1 MSSKITHA
9 TIIPLIGGEALA
21 STEVFGSR
29 PDYILSYDVFK
40 DNEQHLLNYWNH
52 EVPYYVLDK
61 GGRHPHSV
69 DVVSSVCPCAGLS
82 LFSMGYGEH
91 NPNNQWM
98 IKTAEYVLGEIKPKV
113 FWGENAPTFTGKIG
127 EPIRNQLIAIG
138 KKNGYSMT
146 MYRTKSLLHG
156 VPQVRERTFYFFWK
170 DEKAPALGYYK
181 RPYTRIEDVITGVK
195 SNFQME
201 VINKNKPTD
210 DPYYQYLLEVIHGGI
225 THRQHFEVLDTTKL
239 ATRYLDAK
247 SLIENY
253 GHSYRQVGEWMKK
266 RGYEKEVEKCERM
279 FTKLDG
285 GGNIM
290 RRGTIVPKDYI
301 GAFVGHYPKMLTHP
315 YEDRYITYR
324 EAMTIMGLPSDYEL
338 LHPTKSYNHIC
349 QNVPYQT
356 ALDMATEVKKYLEGG
371 LKSFDST
378 LVLQHNHNQTEEF
391 WDKKESRGLDI
402 FFEEAA
408 A

>member
-1 MSSKITHA
+1 MSNITHA

-29 PDYILSYDVFK
+29 PDYILSYEAFAN
-40 DNEQHLLNYWNH
+40 NEKHLLNYWNN

-61 GGRHPHSV
+61 GGKHTHTV

-98 IKTAEYVLGEIKPKV
+98 IKTADYVLGEMKPKV
-113 FWGENAPTFTGKIG
+113 FWGENAPTFVGKIG
-127 EPIRNQLIAIG
+127 EPIRNQLIEISR
-138 KKNGYSMT
+138 KNGYTMT

-170 DEKAPALGYYK
+170 GNDVPILDYYK
-181 RPYTRIEDVITGVK
+181 RPYTRIEDVILGVK
-195 SNFQME
+195 SNFQMDP
-201 VINKNKPTD
+201 INKNKPTN

-225 THRQHFEVLDTTKL
+225 THRQHFDILDTNKI

-247 SLIENY
+247 SLIEY
-253 GHSYRQVGEWMKK
+253 HGHTYNQIGEWMAKK
-266 RGYEKEVEKCERM
+266 GYEKEIAKCERM
-279 FTKLDG
+279 YKKLDD

-290 RRGTIVPKDYI
+290 RRGTIVPKDHI

-315 YEDRYITYR
+315 LEDRYITYR

-338 LHPTKSYNHIC
+338 LDPNKSYNHIC

-356 ALDMATEVKKYLEGG
+356 AVDMATEVKFVLEG
-371 LKSFDST
+371 KRERINAR
-378 LVLQHNHNQTEEF
+378 LVLQSNHSQSINILDKTETASLET
-391 WDKKESRGLDI
+391 
-402 FFEEAA
+402 FF
-408 A
+408 

>member
-1 MSSKITHA
+1 MSNITHA

-29 PDYILSYDVFK
+29 PDYILSYDAFK
-40 DNEQHLLNYWNH
+40 DNEKHLLNYWEH
-52 EVPYYVLDK
+52 SVPYHVLDK
-61 GGRHPHSV
+61 GGRHPHRV

-98 IKTAEYVLGEIKPKV
+98 IKTAEYVLGEMKPNV
-113 FWGENAPTFTGKIG
+113 FWGENAPTFVGKIG
-127 EPIRNQLIAIG
+127 EPIRKQLIEIG
-138 KKNGYSMT
+138 RKNGYTMT

-170 DEKAPALGYYK
+170 GDDVPELGYY
-181 RPYTRIEDVITGVK
+181 RRSYTRIEDIILGVK
-195 SNFQME
+195 SNSQME

-210 DPYYQYLLEVIHGGI
+210 DPYYKYLLEVIHGGI
-225 THRQHFEVLDTTKL
+225 THRQHFDILDTDKI

-247 SLIENY
+247 SLIEWH
-253 GHSYRQVGEWMKK
+253 GHTYKQVGEWMAKK
-266 RGYEKEVEKCERM
+266 GYEKEVEKCDRM
-279 FTKLDG
+279 YKKLDD

-290 RRGTIVPKDYI
+290 RRGTIVPKDHI

-315 YEDRYITYR
+315 HEDRYITYR

-338 LHPTKSYNHIC
+338 LEPTKSYNHIC

-356 ALDMATEVKKYLEGG
+356 AVDMATEVKAVLEGRRPRINA
-371 LKSFDST
+371 K
-378 LVLQHNHNQTEEF
+378 LVLQHNHSQSVEI
-391 WDKKESRGLDI
+391 LDRADTPSLEA
-402 FFEEAA
+402 FFDGAA